1 MGILNSCGWEGGC
14 TTLKNI
20 SLYTLDTPIIYP
32 EECLSQCPAIT
43 HGIVG
48 SEESQTFDSYI
59 LGVSSD
65 FKELDFGKVTALFVL
80 QQVKQ
85 RCHRFGCSFL
95 NVGTVLLSN
104 C

>member
-1 MGILNSCGWEGGC
+1 MLVLPKESEEQVAFVFVFIFQNMGILNSCGWEGDC

-20 SLYTLDTPIIYP
+20 FLYDTPIIYP

-65 FKELDFGKVTALFVL
+65 FKELDFGKVTALSVL
-80 QQVKQ
+80 QQVK
-85 RCHRFGCSFL
+85 
-95 NVGTVLLSN
+95 
-104 C
+104 